1 MKSTE
6 EELAAFRQQVRAQR
20 DPLPRPSADELVV
33 HEADLV
39 WFEPADNPTRLA
51 PVLQAPVKSFEL
63 LLQEFA
69 PGGASDM
76 QRHHHEAVH
85 YVISGHGY
93 SEIGE
98 RRYDW
103 SAGDFVCVPPMM
115 WHRHYN
121 GSETEGV
128 RMLLV
133 ENSRLL
139 EGLGLNFRESA
150 GLVTFSELSKSLAAR
165 HEADS

>member
-1 MKSTE
+1 MKNPE
-6 EELAAFRQQVRAQR
+6 EDLAEFRRQVGAQR
-20 DPLPRPSADELVV
+20 APLPRPATDELVIR
-33 HEADLV
+33 EADLA
-39 WFEPADNPTRLA
+39 WYEPADNPARLA
-51 PVLQAPVKSFEL
+51 PVLRAPMRSFEL
-63 LLQEFA
+63 FLQEFT

-121 GSETEGV
+121 SSETEGV
-128 RMLLV
+128 RMLLI

-139 EGLGLNFRESA
+139 ESLGLNFRESA
-150 GLVTFSELSKSLAAR
+150 GLISFSELAKSQAA
-165 HEADS
+165 S